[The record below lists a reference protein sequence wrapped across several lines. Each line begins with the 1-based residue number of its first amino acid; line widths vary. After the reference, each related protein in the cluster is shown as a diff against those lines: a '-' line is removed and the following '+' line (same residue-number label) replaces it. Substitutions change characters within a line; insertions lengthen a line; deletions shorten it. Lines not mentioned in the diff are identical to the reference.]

1 MYLALSLRGGRQEAI
16 LRGSMIEPG
25 KTLIDSRYRV
35 AAEVGQGGMAIVYRA
50 YDERLARP
58 VAIKMMRPQFAGDPT
73 FLARFR
79 REAVALANLLHPNLA
94 AVWDSGEAEGI
105 PFIVMEY
112 VDGDNLKT
120 HIVAEA
126 PMPADRVIN
135 LMIQVCEGVGAAHR
149 AGLVHRD
156 LKPQN
161 ILLTRGGQVK
171 VTDFGIARSV
181 SAAAVSRTQTG
192 QVWGT
197 AQYIA
202 PEQAAGQQI
211 SPATDVYSL
220 GVIMFEMLTGRLPFE
235 GDTPLALA
243 TQHLQA
249 EPPTLRSVNPKAPPG
264 LEMIVTRAMQK
275 RPEMRYPDADA
286 LCSALK
292 AYQRLGEQITGPI
305 PVIASRAPV
314 AQPTRPPAT
323 TAPRQSPLSPAMVTP
338 ASAPAGRDW
347 ATIALGVAAT
357 LFLLGLLPLFWAVV
371 QHFQAAP

>member
-1 MYLALSLRGGRQEAI
+1 MTD
-16 LRGSMIEPG
+16 PT
-25 KTLIDSRYRV
+25 KTLIDNRYRTD
-35 AAEVGQGGMAIVYRA
+35 AEVGQGGMAIVYRA

-94 AVWDSGEAEGI
+94 AVWDSGETGGI

-126 PMPADRVIN
+126 PMPADRVIA

-181 SAAAVSRTQTG
+181 AATAVSRTQTG

-235 GDTPLALA
+235 GDSPIALA

-249 EPPTLRSVNPKAPPG
+249 EPPPLRSVNPKVPRG

-275 RPEMRYPDADA
+275 RPEARYPDADA

-305 PVIASRAPV
+305 PVAAAGAAV
-314 AQPTRPPAT
+314 VQPTRPAT
-323 TAPRQSPLSPAMVTP
+323 ASAPRATPTNAGPASAIPPVATP
-338 ASAPAGRDW
+338 ASGTDW
-347 ATIALGVAAT
+347 ATIGLGVAAT
-357 LFLLGLLPLFWAVV
+357 LFLLGLLPLFWAVM
-371 QHFQAAP
+371 QHFQSPAG